1 MLHPTTVLLHGAGVG
16 AWIWESVIERMAT
29 PAIALDIPCRHAG
42 ATPEQCAQ
50 DLIAELDRRGID
62 DVVIVAH
69 SLAGVLMPELAARLG
84 ARLRHCVYLA
94 AAVPPSGGAFV
105 DALGTVERTLLRLLF
120 RCNRNGLKPGPAMIR
135 RELCNDLDEA
145 TAELV
150 VSRYAAEFPRLY
162 LTPCRAQPV
171 RVASTYLR
179 LLRDRSLAPPRQ
191 DAMIARLQDPQVC
204 DLDAGHLAMLSM
216 PAQLAQRLTTVAL
229 ACGQERAAA

>member
-1 MLHPTTVLLHGAGVG
+1 MPHPTTVLLHGAGVG
-16 AWIWESVIERMAT
+16 AWVWASVIERMAT
-29 PAIALDIPCRHAG
+29 PTIALDIPCRHAD

-50 DLIAELDRRGID
+50 ELIAELDRRGID

-120 RCNRNGLKPGPAMIR
+120 RFNRNGLKPGAAMIR

-145 TAELV
+145 TATMV
-150 VSRYAAEFPRLY
+150 VSRYVAEFPGLY
-162 LTPCRAQPV
+162 LTPIRAQSV
-171 RVASTYLR
+171 RAPSTYLR
-179 LLRDRSLAPPRQ
+179 LLRDRSLAPSRQ
-191 DAMIARLQDPQVC
+191 DAMIARLRDPQVR
-204 DLDAGHLAMLSM
+204 DLDASHLAMLSM
-216 PAQLAQRLTTVAL
+216 PAQVAQRLTAVAL
-229 ACGQERAAA
+229 ASGQERAAA